1 MIPAPSLLPTSQ
13 DYGEAWRAQLRLA
26 GLARTDQNTQARL
39 NSTPIAERRPWWR
52 PAERKPI
59 PFRKPTTDW

>member
-26 GLARTDQNTQARL
+26 GLAR
-39 NSTPIAERRPWWR
+39 RRSEYPSKAQKHADCGA
-52 PAERKPI
+52 PAMVAAG
-59 PFRKPTTDW
+59 